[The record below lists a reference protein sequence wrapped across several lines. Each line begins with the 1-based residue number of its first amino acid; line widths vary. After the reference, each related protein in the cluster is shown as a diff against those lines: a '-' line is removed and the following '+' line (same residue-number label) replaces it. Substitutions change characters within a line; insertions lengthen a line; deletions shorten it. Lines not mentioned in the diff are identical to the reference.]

1 MNASSITRFWVPVN
15 CLRGQFVKLWVL
27 CWLKH
32 FLSSILQIIWR
43 REGMIQTLCKKLGGD
58 SNHMWVDLAL
68 TPLPNQSQGPPAAL
82 FPSLTVINTVP
93 NNPHKTGWTSSIF
106 LQWCCV
112 WVLPDLL
119 DLHADS
125 HLQCLPNPSLLY
137 LRANLPALCG
147 LTPSIHWRA
156 SLDSNTCL
164 PVLCVCTPD
173 SFRCVCYLG
182 MHLSHGVIVLS
193 CFNWSPLPGPS
204 WPTHFCSY
212 SCSCETPPS
221 LEAREGIL
229 ED

>member
-1 MNASSITRFWVPVN
+1 MNASSITTFWMPVN
-15 CLRGQFVKLWVL
+15 CLRGEFVKPWVL
-27 CWLKH
+27 GWLKY

-119 DLHADS
+119 DLHAQTHTCS
-125 HLQCLPNPSLLY
+125 VCLTRHFCIWEL
-137 LRANLPALCG
+137 
-147 LTPSIHWRA
+147 
-156 SLDSNTCL
+156 TCL
-164 PVLCVCTPD
+164 LCVVWPWAFTGGLPWIPTRAC
-173 SFRCVCYLG
+173 
-182 MHLSHGVIVLS
+182 LSSAYVRLILS
-193 CFNWSPLPGPS
+193 AVSA
-204 WPTHFCSY
+204 T
-212 SCSCETPPS
+212 
-221 LEAREGIL
+221 
-229 ED
+229 